1 MSPRSKEQFEQMRQV
16 SEEAIKQAAL
26 ELFAHNGYHSTSIS
40 QIAKAA
46 NVSKGLVYN
55 YFESK
60 EELLRHIVL
69 EAAAAA
75 EGIME
80 LVYSEE
86 KSPDEKILEM
96 IEGFFSMV
104 QANLH
109 YWKLM
114 TSLAF
119 QTDALSSM
127 EDTIREKAELH
138 LQYMTHVFA
147 EKGATEPRLE
157 AMFFAASLDGIAIQ
171 FMNLDD
177 DYPVGQ
183 MRNFLMEKFCRG

>member
-1 MSPRSKEQFEQMRQV
+1 MSPRTRDQFEQMRQV
-16 SEEAIKQAAL
+16 SEQAIKQAAL
-26 ELFAHNGYHSTSIS
+26 ELFAHRGYHSTSIS
-40 QIAKAA
+40 QVAKEA

-80 LVYSEE
+80 LTYSKE
-86 KSPDEKILEM
+86 KSPNEKIREM
-96 IEGFFSMV
+96 IEGFFNMV

-119 QTDALSSM
+119 QTDALSSI
-127 EDTIREKAELH
+127 ESTVQEKAEQH
-138 LQYMTHVFA
+138 LQYMTHIFA
-147 EKGATEPRLE
+147 EKGAVEPRLE
-157 AMFFAASLDGIAIQ
+157 AMYFAAVLDGIAIQ
-171 FMNLDD
+171 FMNFENDC
-177 DYPVGQ
+177 PVDQ
-183 MRNFLMEKFCRG
+183 MKNFLIEKFCS